1 MRINKILL
9 AVAMGM
15 GLASLAHAQDQGHG
29 KVHFHGFIIDAPCSI
44 DNDTSKEQTVDLG
57 EISNVALADGGKSQV
72 KNFDILLKDCSLATA
87 KTVTTTFTGQ
97 EGKDG
102 KLGIT
107 GSASGAGIVL
117 TDGAGNKIELAKPTK
132 AQTLQN
138 GDNTLSFAAYV
149 QGDGASV
156 TPGEFT
162 SVADFTLAYQ

>member
-29 KVHFHGFIIDAPCSI
+29 KVYFHGSIIDAPCSI
-44 DNDTSKEQTVDLG
+44 DDASQKQTVELG

-102 KLGIT
+102 KLGIS

-117 TDGAGNKIELAKPTK
+117 TDGAGNKIDLAKPTK

>member
-1 MRINKILL
+1 MKINKVLL

-15 GLASLAHAQDQGHG
+15 SLVSVAHAQDQGHG
-29 KVHFHGFIIDAPCSI
+29 KVKFHGSIIDAPCSI
-44 DNDTSKEQTVDLG
+44 DNASQEQTVELG
-57 EISNVALADGGKSQV
+57 EISNVALGGGGKSQA
-72 KNFDILLKDCSLATA
+72 KNFEILLKDCSLSTA

-97 EGKDG
+97 AGKDG
-102 KLGIT
+102 KLGIS
-107 GSASGAGIVL
+107 GDASGAGIVL
-117 TDGAGNKIELAKPTK
+117 TDAAGKKIELAKPTK

-138 GDNTLSFAAYV
+138 GDNTLNFAAYV